1 MAETKNRFGVP
12 IGDSGPLGIV
22 MPKLKYRFRV
32 SFLTPFAGSTDS
44 KTMTQ
49 NIQSVT
55 RPSLT
60 YDEVEIHSYN
70 SKVYVQG
77 KHTWNTIDVAIRDDI
92 ANNITKLVGQQV
104 TRQVNHHQ
112 QTTTAAASDFKFPM
126 MLEVLDGSE
135 KMAATE
141 QWELEGCFITN
152 VTYGDNDYSATDQQL
167 VTLTI
172 RYDNAIHVDASN
184 NLNGSKASGDMFT
197 VGVPA
202 NQTSGNSTGA

>member
-1 MAETKNRFGVP
+1 
-12 IGDSGPLGIV
+12 

-135 KMAATE
+135 KMSATE